1 MMHRRLVIIAALS
14 TVAASARA
22 AASAVEKAR
31 IERLIQFIES
41 RHELKFVR
49 NGRDYSCADA
59 AQFLRKKMDS
69 MGEHVS
75 TAHDFI
81 DQIASKS
88 STSGQLYLIRFPDG
102 RTEPSAKFLRE
113 ELRRMDARK

>member
-1 MMHRRLVIIAALS
+1 MMRRRCLIVAALS
-14 TVAASARA
+14 AVAMSARA
-22 AASAVEKAR
+22 AASAIEMAR
-31 IERLIQFIES
+31 IDRLIQYVAS
-41 RHELKFVR
+41 RHDLKFVR
-49 NGRDYSCADA
+49 NGNDYSCADA

-75 TAHDFI
+75 SAHDFI

-102 RTEPSAKFLRE
+102 HTEPSARFLRE
-113 ELRRMDARK
+113 ELHRMDAGK